1 MCLNGGLELALNAD
15 YIISTDQ
22 ARFNLLQFQIGF
34 PLVDNGSMIIPK
46 IIGLEKTLE
55 LVETGRVFSAQE
67 AFEMG
72 LVNKVVKQNEL
83 QPTVTET

>member
-15 YIISTDQ
+15 YIVATDQ

-55 LVETGRVFSAQE
+55 LIETGRVFSAQE

-72 LVNKVVKQNEL
+72 LVNKVVTQKEL
-83 QPTVTET
+83 QPAVS